1 MRNAMRLYPA
11 IDLRG
16 GTVVRLYQGD
26 YAQSTA
32 YDNDPVELAQAYEEA
47 GASWLHLVDLD
58 GAKGEAGENLYVF
71 EEIATRTA
79 LRIQAGG
86 GVRNAQDLQRLH
98 DAGVTRVVIGS
109 LAVKQPEVVR
119 QWFIRQGSEGIC
131 LAADVRR
138 AEDGSLHVLTAGWTE
153 DSAIELN
160 AFIQTFQDVDLRHA
174 LCTDVSRD
182 GTLSGP
188 NVALYQDLVTRFPW
202 LQVQASGGVSS
213 LADLQ
218 ALDAAEVDGAIIGK
232 ALLEGRFTLE
242 EAAACLPSA

>member
-1 MRNAMRLYPA
+1 MRLYPA

-16 GTVVRLYQGD
+16 GSVVRLYQGD
-26 YAQSTA
+26 YAQTTKYA
-32 YDNDPVELAQAYEEA
+32 NDPVELAQVYEEA

-86 GVRNAQDLQRLH
+86 GVRNGDDLQRLH
-98 DAGVTRVVIGS
+98 DAGVARVVIGS
-109 LAVKQPEVVR
+109 LAVREPEIVR
-119 QWFIRQGSEGIC
+119 DWFVKQGSESIC
-131 LAADVRR
+131 LAADVRKD
-138 AEDGSLHVLTAGWTE
+138 ADGSMHVQVAGWTE
-153 DSAIELN
+153 DGAIELN
-160 AFIQTFQDVDLRHA
+160 AFIERYQDVDLRHA

-182 GTLSGP
+182 GTLGGP
-188 NVALYQDLVTRFPW
+188 NVELYRDLVQRFPW

-213 LADLQ
+213 LEDLQ
-218 ALDAAEVDGAIIGK
+218 ALAAAEVDGAIIGK

-242 EAAACLPSA
+242 EAAACLPND

>member
-1 MRNAMRLYPA
+1 MRLYPA

-26 YAQSTA
+26 YDQTTA
-32 YDNDPVELAQAYEEA
+32 YANDPVELAQAYEDA

-86 GVRNAQDLQRLH
+86 GVRNGKDLQRLH
-98 DAGVTRVVIGS
+98 DAGVARVVIGS
-109 LAVKQPEVVR
+109 LAVREPDLVR
-119 QWFIRQGSEGIC
+119 EWFTKQGSEGIC
-131 LAADVRR
+131 LAADVRL
-138 AEDGSLHVLTAGWTE
+138 ADDGSMHVQTSGWTE
-153 DSAIELN
+153 DGAIELN
-160 AFIQTFQDVDLRHA
+160 DFITRYQDVDLRHA

-182 GTLSGP
+182 GTLGGP
-188 NVALYQDLVTRFPW
+188 NVALYRGLVQRFPW

-218 ALDAAEVDGAIIGK
+218 ALAEAEVDGAIIGK
-232 ALLEGRFTLE
+232 ALLEQRFTLQ
-242 EAAACLPSA
+242 EAQACLPSA